1 MVPHHDRTTL
11 ERHFTASGLVMNP
24 HRELLLLHHRKLD
37 VWLYPGG
44 HVEPAETP
52 DTSVLREIEEETGIR
67 ATLVGER
74 DDDLADRDADVTV
87 LHRPYQVLCEFID
100 DKREPH
106 YHVDLVYLC
115 ATAARACPANRENDR
130 ARFFTYEQMNDL
142 RMFPNFRR
150 LVDHLY
156 RDVAAWNLVDEE
168 VTA

>member
-1 MVPHHDRTTL
+1 MAHSHDRTTL

-24 HRELLLLHHRKLD
+24 HQELLLLHHRKLD

-44 HVEPAETP
+44 HVEAAETP
-52 DTSVLREIEEETGIR
+52 DAAVLREIEEETGIR

-74 DDDLADRDADVTV
+74 DGDLADRDADVTV

-115 ATAARACPANRENDR
+115 ATSARACPAARENDH
-130 ARFFTYEQMNDL
+130 ARFFTYEQLDDL

-150 LVDHLY
+150 LVNRLY
-156 RDVAAWNLVDEE
+156 RDAAAWNLVDEG
-168 VTA
+168 VIA